1 MNYSMSVQPGN
12 SLMPFVTAEQ
22 LAEVIT
28 PIGAINA
35 LRDAIAAGLDPEAD
49 AQRTRITTGRGSFL
63 QMPST
68 WHDAVGVKLLTITE
82 SNAAKSLPVIQGVY
96 VLFGGDAQQPVAFID
111 GIALT
116 NLRTPAVSALGAGLG
131 KRAGELQ
138 LCIFGTGVQAWAHI
152 RAFIEA
158 FEVCAITIVGRSRE
172 RSAALA
178 QRVRMKFGITC
189 HEGSATDVAQ
199 ADLVLCCTA
208 ADEPL
213 FDGALVADQTVVVA
227 MGAHEPS
234 GREVDDVLLNRSN
247 IMVES
252 RSSALREAGDVI
264 QGLASGAIPNS
275 ADLMTLAEVI
285 SGTAVLREDRPTVFK
300 TTGMPWQDLV
310 IARSVVEALNVS
322 GDGTNE
328 PSLRTV

>member
-1 MNYSMSVQPGN
+1 MTYSMTARPGN
-12 SLMPFVTAEQ
+12 TLMPFVTAEQ

-28 PIGAINA
+28 PTGAINA
-35 LRDAIAAGLDPEAD
+35 LRETIAAGLDPEAD
-49 AQRTRITTGRGSFL
+49 AQRTRVTTSRGSFL

-82 SNAAKSLPVIQGVY
+82 SNAAKNLPVIQGVY
-96 VLFGGDAQQPVAFID
+96 VLFGGETQQPVAFID

-116 NLRTPAVSALGAGLG
+116 NLRTPAVSALGAGLA
-131 KRAGELQ
+131 KRAGALQ
-138 LCIFGTGVQAWAHI
+138 LCVFGTGVQAWAHI
-152 RAFIEA
+152 CTFVEA
-158 FEVCAITIVGRSRE
+158 FEVCAITIVGRSPE

-178 QRVRMKFGITC
+178 QRVRTKFGITC

-199 ADLVLCCTA
+199 ADMVLCCTA
-208 ADEPL
+208 AEEPL
-213 FDGALVADQTVVVA
+213 FDGALVADQAVVVA
-227 MGAHEPS
+227 MGSHES
-234 GREVDDVLLNRSN
+234 SRREVDDVLLNRSN

-264 QGLASGAIPNS
+264 QGLASGAIPES
-275 ADLMTLAEVI
+275 AALMTLSEVI

-310 IARSVVEALNVS
+310 IARSVLEALNVS
-322 GDGTNE
+322 GNGTSE
-328 PSLRTV
+328 SSLSTV